1 MNENAGGIMTEGPR
15 LNRPGEPT
23 ASMNSSVEPSP
34 VALKV
39 CWAAEAPA
47 NSRLST
53 TVRSPSATVLES
65 TAT

>member
-1 MNENAGGIMTEGPR
+1 
-15 LNRPGEPT
+15 
-23 ASMNSSVEPSP
+23 
-34 VALKV
+34 LKV